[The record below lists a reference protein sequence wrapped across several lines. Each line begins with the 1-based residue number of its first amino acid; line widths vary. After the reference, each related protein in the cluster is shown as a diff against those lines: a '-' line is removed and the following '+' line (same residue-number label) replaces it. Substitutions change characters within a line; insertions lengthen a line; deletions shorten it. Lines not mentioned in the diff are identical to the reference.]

1 MTGVS
6 LDSAGVGL
14 SVGKSPL
21 IAAVADKTVWRALG
35 AVGMEQRG
43 KAWWYGRAGAGGGGP
58 VDGEGEVPRTGG
70 VLQRDSGWTL
80 QRMLSGLKQQ
90 VGAVFGLVCFDST
103 VVLSCAGIAS
113 VESSVIASTACSCT
127 CHVRLEAKCMQRV
140 ARWGLR
146 HANCSANGNARLQPS
161 HTALK
166 STVAG
171 PASGGA
177 DGHSIVART
186 SQSSD
191 QRRDADGKGKRRGD
205 GNVGEGKRLV
215 PRRFRL
221 RPGSSVS
228 AWIRLVIRIVLERLK
243 TITAAR
249 PPLYTAAYRKEA
261 ARSRIAAGP
270 HLLQRFWGYLVLGG
284 KAANAQGKL
293 SRESLLP
300 ASPGASWGVRMG
312 GIDFRM
318 GGLDARE
325 WKWDWGEGSEEAARV
340 SESSIAGEERDPELA
355 AAWKQGMKMPSSA
368 TCMLDSMLP
377 YTAWRTGEML
387 CCLAFLA
394 LDTNEATPRPIPPLQ
409 HETFSVACQ
418 IAVLRACIPRTCK
431 SRVDRRAAASGWAR
445 TQRWGCC
452 SSG

>member
-21 IAAVADKTVWRALG
+21 IAAVAEKTVWRALG
-35 AVGMEQRG
+35 VVGMEQRG

-90 VGAVFGLVCFDST
+90 VGAVFGSVCFEST
-103 VVLSCAGIAS
+103 VVFSCAGIAS
-113 VESSVIASTACSCT
+113 VESCVIANTACSCT
-127 CHVRLEAKCMQRV
+127 GPERLETKCMQRD
-140 ARWGLR
+140 ARC
-146 HANCSANGNARLQPS
+146 HAIRAQTRACSANGNAWVQPS

-177 DGHSIVART
+177 DGHSIVTRT
-186 SQSSD
+186 SHSSD

-221 RPGSSVS
+221 RPGSSVT

-261 ARSRIAAGP
+261 ARSRTAAGP
-270 HLLQRFWGYLVLGG
+270 HLLQRFWGHLVLGG
-284 KAANAQGKL
+284 KAVNAQGKL
-293 SRESLLP
+293 SREGLLP
-300 ASPGASWGVRMG
+300 AAPGASWGVRMG

-325 WKWDWGEGSEEAARV
+325 WKWGWGEGSEEAARV

-387 CCLAFLA
+387 WCLACLA
-394 LDTNEATPRPIPPLQ
+394 LDTNEATPRPLPPLQ
-409 HETFSVACQ
+409 HKTFSV
-418 IAVLRACIPRTCK
+418 AVLRACIPRMRN
-431 SRVDRRAAASGWAR
+431 SRVER
-445 TQRWGCC
+445 
-452 SSG
+452 